1 VLSLRSITRTTLA
14 ITITVII
21 IAAIIGVYYYYAST
35 APTTTTTTSPS
46 ATTTT
51 TTTTTTTG
59 KKVKVAVVFDVGGR
73 GDLSFND
80 MAYLGAE
87 RAKQELGVEVNYLTP
102 KSTNDMIPLLEQLSK
117 SKEYD
122 VLILIGFLWTDPLNK
137 TADKFPDQ
145 KYALIDSTTG
155 VQRSNE
161 VDILFRE
168 QECASLI
175 GILASAMAYQ
185 LNGSTVGAV
194 AGMDIPP
201 LWKFH
206 IGYLFGVKYF
216 ELKTGKKVNF
226 LWQYTGTF
234 QDPQKGYQTAW
245 QMLQQGAKVLYGL
258 AGLTHLG
265 MFDAVIDWNEKGYG
279 KAFAIGQDASQE
291 WYNPHYIPL
300 SGAKRVDVAVYTVI
314 KMVVDGTW
322 KGGIH
327 TLGLKEGGVGIW
339 DLDGV
344 KYFAQIAYKEN
355 KLKGGLTPD
364 DVVKIVNETRH
375 KYIPQYAWN
384 LVKDLENK
392 IKSGQIVFK
401 TPTTHE
407 EYENII
413 KALQSGNLN
422 AALANGSVS

>member
-1 VLSLRSITRTTLA
+1 MKAITRTALA
-14 ITITVII
+14 ILVVVILA
-21 IAAIIGVYYYYAST
+21 IALVGIYYYVTQT
-35 APTTTTTTSPS
+35 AQQE
-46 ATTTT
+46 A
-51 TTTTTTTG
+51 
-59 KKVKVAVVFDVGGR
+59 KRKVAIVFDVGGR

-87 RAKQELGVEVNYLTP
+87 RAKKELGVEVEYLTP
-102 KSTNDMIPLLEQLSK
+102 KSANDMLPLLEQLSK
-117 SKEYD
+117 SGEYD
-122 VLILIGFLWTDPLNK
+122 VIVLIGFLWTDALNK
-137 TADKFPDQ
+137 TADKYPNQ
-145 KYALIDSTTG
+145 KYALIDATTG
-155 VQRSNE
+155 VVRDNE
-161 VDILFRE
+161 VDMLFRE

-175 GILASAMAYQ
+175 GILAAAMAYE

-216 ELKTGKKVNF
+216 EMKTGKQVNF

-234 QDPQKGYQTAW
+234 TDPQKGYQTAM

-265 MFDAVIDWNEKGYG
+265 MFDAVIDWNEDGYG
-279 KAFAIGQDASQE
+279 KAFAVGQDASQE
-291 WYNPHYIPL
+291 WYNPYYIPL

-344 KYFAQIAYKEN
+344 RYFAEIAYNEG
-355 KLKGGLTPD
+355 KLQEGLTPD
-364 DVVKIVNETRH
+364 DVVDIVRQMRE

-384 LVKDLENK
+384 LVDELSQK
-392 IKSGQIVFK
+392 IKNGEIVFK
-401 TPTTHE
+401 TPLAHE
-407 EYENII
+407 EYDQII
-413 KALQSGNLN
+413 QELLNGNLN
-422 AALANGSVS
+422 AALEKGSIS